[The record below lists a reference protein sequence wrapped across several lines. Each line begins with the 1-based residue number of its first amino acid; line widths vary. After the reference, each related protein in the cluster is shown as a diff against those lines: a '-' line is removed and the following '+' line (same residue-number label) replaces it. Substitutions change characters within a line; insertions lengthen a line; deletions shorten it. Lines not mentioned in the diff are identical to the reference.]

1 MNKLLHWLPRILA
14 ILLIGFFFLMTLDVF
29 SMGNSWQQAALE
41 FLMHNIPTLLLL
53 ISLIVAWKKPRFA
66 GVIFVLFAVGTVVF
80 YHTYRVAIV
89 FMIVTGIPLLIG
101 GLFLYE
107 GKQSAGKKTH

>member
-1 MNKLLHWLPRILA
+1 MNKLLRWLPRILV
-14 ILLIGFFFLMTLDVF
+14 ILLIGFFFLMTLDIF
-29 SMGNSWQQAALE
+29 SMGHSWQQAALE

-53 ISLIVAWKKPRFA
+53 ITLIVAWKKPGVA

-80 YHTYRVAIV
+80 YHTYRNLVAFLV
-89 FMIVTGIPLLIG
+89 LTGVPLLIG